1 MAPAR
6 RTDDSEPQSSAPGAK
21 ATRSRGAK
29 GIKIKDGGDPDLD
42 RASEDAG
49 IGNEVEPIPP
59 DLSYQQARTALDLLI
74 AQLQASDLQVE
85 EMLALYRRAQAY
97 ADHCEAVLQ
106 RVDQDVIEWDLLQDT
121 QETAP

>member
-6 RTDDSEPQSSAPGAK
+6 RTDNSEPQSSAPGAK

-29 GIKIKDGGDPDLD
+29 SIQVTDGGDPGRDQGI
-42 RASEDAG
+42 EDTRTQRDVG
-49 IGNEVEPIPP
+49 PIPD
-59 DLSYQQARTALDLLI
+59 DLSYQQAKTALDLLI

-121 QETAP
+121 QEMAP